1 LVVLIKA
8 SLAISCL
15 IWAAS
20 ASSVAQDLPA
30 GTRSVDDPSRQDVTA
45 QQVRDAEN
53 DLEQQNYPAAE
64 VKLKALAM
72 ARPPD
77 AHVLYDLGFA
87 EERNHEEPEAAKAY
101 AAAIAA
107 KPDLAEARV
116 ALGLLD
122 ARAGRTDAA
131 HGELRAAANL
141 SAAAPELRG
150 RALRALATL
159 DATSDPAAAQ
169 QELAEALQLT
179 PEAPVDTLTAAEMAE
194 RAGDAP
200 GAEAAYRRVLAEVPE
215 EPNATAGLAHV
226 LQQQNKLAE
235 AGQVLTAALK
245 GHPDDPRLL
254 AQLANVDA
262 AAGKP
267 EQAVPLLEQARDNN
281 PVLAADAGITRLLA
295 RLMGLS
301 GDNAGAA
308 KLYESLL
315 AAEPAGKIDPS
326 LLDALGGAY
335 VRLEHYAEAEA
346 ALAKAV
352 SLREEFHDDAA
363 WGDAAA
369 HLAFASSKN
378 GDPQGTLRALAAR
391 ATVLPNTP
399 VTLFLEATAH
409 DTLHQTK
416 DAERA
421 YRAFLA
427 AADGRYPDQEFQA
440 RHRLIA
446 LKNMK

>member
-1 LVVLIKA
+1 M
-8 SLAISCL
+8 
-15 IWAAS
+15 
-20 ASSVAQDLPA
+20 AQQLPP
-30 GTRSVDDPSRQDVTA
+30 GTHSVDESPRQDAIA
-45 QQVRDAEN
+45 QQIHEAES

-64 VKLKALAM
+64 IKLKALAA
-72 ARPPD
+72 ARPRD
-77 AHVLYDLGFA
+77 AHVQYDLGFA

-107 KPDLAEARV
+107 DATLAEAQV

-122 ARAGRTDAA
+122 ARAGRADAA

-141 SAAAPELRG
+141 SSAAPELRG

-159 DATSDPAAAQ
+159 DESSDPVAAQ
-169 QELAEALQLT
+169 QELAEALKLT

-200 GAEAAYRRVLAEVPE
+200 GAEAAYRRVLGEVPE

-226 LQQQNKLAE
+226 LQQQNKLPEAE
-235 AGQVLTAALK
+235 QVLTAALK

-267 EQAVPLLEQARDNN
+267 EQAVPLLEQARAAD
-281 PVLAADAGITRLLA
+281 PALAADPAITRLLA
-295 RLMGLS
+295 RLKGLS

-308 KLYESLL
+308 KLYAALL
-315 AAEPAGKIDPS
+315 AAEPAGHPDPT

-335 VRLEHYAEAEA
+335 VRLERYGDAEA

-352 SLREEFHDDAA
+352 SLRAEFHDDAA
-363 WGDAAA
+363 WGDAAG
-369 HLAFASSKN
+369 HLAFAASKSGN
-378 GDPQGTLRALAAR
+378 PQETLQALAAR

-416 DAERA
+416 DAEKA

-427 AADGRYPDQEFQA
+427 VADGKYPDQEFQA

>member
-1 LVVLIKA
+1 MIRAFLAVGWVLGVGA
-8 SLAISCL
+8 SVAMAQQLPPGTHSVDEPSRQ
-15 IWAAS
+15 AAS
-20 ASSVAQDLPA
+20 A
-30 GTRSVDDPSRQDVTA
+30 
-45 QQVRDAEN
+45 QQIRDAES
-53 DLEQQNYPAAE
+53 DLEQQNYPGAE
-64 VKLKALAM
+64 IKLKALAA
-72 ARPPD
+72 ARPKD

-107 KPDLAEARV
+107 DPALAEAQV

-122 ARAGRTDAA
+122 ARAGRSDAA
-131 HGELRAAANL
+131 HGELRTAANL
-141 SAAAPELRG
+141 ASASPELRG

-159 DATSDPAAAQ
+159 DESSDPAAAQ
-169 QELAEALQLT
+169 QELAAALKLT

-200 GAEAAYRRVLAEVPE
+200 GAEAAYRRVLAEVPA

-235 AGQVLTAALK
+235 AEQVLAAALK

-267 EQAVPLLEQARDNN
+267 EQAVPLLEQARAAD
-281 PVLAADAGITRLLA
+281 PALAADASITRLLA
-295 RLMGLS
+295 RLKGLS
-301 GDNAGAA
+301 GDNAGAS
-308 KLYESLL
+308 KLYEGLL
-315 AAEPAGKIDPS
+315 AAEPATQVDPA
-326 LLDALGGAY
+326 LLDALGGCY
-335 VRLEHYAEAEA
+335 VRLERYADAEA

-352 SLREEFHDDAA
+352 SLRAEFHDDTA
-363 WGDAAA
+363 WGDAAG

-378 GDPQGTLRALAAR
+378 GNPQETLRALAAR

-409 DTLHQTK
+409 DTLHQTR

-427 AADGRYPDQEFQA
+427 AAGGKYPDQEFQA

-446 LKNMK
+446 LRNMK

>member
-1 LVVLIKA
+1 VTRRAIFPAL
-8 SLAISCL
+8 LALLC
-15 IWAAS
+15 AHAT
-20 ASSVAQDLPA
+20 AQQLPP
-30 GTRSVDDPSRQDVTA
+30 GTHSVDEPSRQDATA
-45 QQVRDAEN
+45 QQVREAES

-64 VKLKALAM
+64 VKLKALAT
-72 ARPPD
+72 ARPRD

-87 EERNHEEPEAAKAY
+87 AERNQEESEAAKAY

-107 KPDLAEARV
+107 DPDLAEARV

-122 ARAGRTDAA
+122 ARAGRRDEA

-141 SAAAPELRG
+141 SSASPELRG

-159 DATSDPAAAQ
+159 DESSDPAAAQ
-169 QELAEALQLT
+169 QELAEALKLT

-200 GAEAAYRRVLAEVPE
+200 GAEAAYRRVLAEIPE

-226 LQQQNKLAE
+226 LQQQNKLVEAE
-235 AGQVLTAALK
+235 QVLTSGLK
-245 GHPDDPRLL
+245 IRPNDPRLL

-267 EQAVPLLEQARDNN
+267 EQAVPLLEQARAAE
-281 PVLAADAGITRLLA
+281 PALAADASVTRLLA
-295 RLMGLS
+295 RLKGLS

-308 KLYESLL
+308 QLYEAL
-315 AAEPAGKIDPS
+315 AADPKGSNDPA
-326 LLDALGGAY
+326 LLDALGSAY
-335 VRLEHYAEAEA
+335 VRLARYADAETV
-346 ALAKAV
+346 LAKAV
-352 SLREEFHDDAA
+352 SQRAEFHDDDA
-363 WGDAAA
+363 WGEAAG
-369 HLAFASSKN
+369 HLAFVASKN
-378 GDPQGTLRALAAR
+378 GKPQETLQALTAR

-416 DAERA
+416 DAEKA

-427 AADGRYPDQEFQA
+427 MADGKYPDQEFEA
-440 RHRLIA
+440 RHRLVA